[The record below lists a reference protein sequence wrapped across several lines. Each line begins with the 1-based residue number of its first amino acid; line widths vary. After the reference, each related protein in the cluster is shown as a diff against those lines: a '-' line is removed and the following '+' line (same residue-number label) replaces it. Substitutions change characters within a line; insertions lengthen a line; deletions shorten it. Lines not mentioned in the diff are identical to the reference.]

1 MRENCHFGAI
11 LYISGS
17 LEGLLDFFDPS
28 TTTPGQALPL
38 PIVGAP
44 NSFWAA
50 LTVSSSF

>member
-1 MRENCHFGAI
+1 MWENGQFGAI
-11 LYISGS
+11 LYISGG

-28 TTTPGQALPL
+28 TTTPGRALPL
-38 PIVGAP
+38 PIVGTP